1 MGEANIPEHCR
12 ALESVK
18 CLFPALYPTQ
28 SKLEWQQRLS
38 MSKAGLVLASLVL
51 SKGKVPAQTFTD
63 LILCWWLKKTMSA
76 STRGNPFKCP
86 KRSRDKDL
94 CCPGWLC
101 PKPGRLCLGA
111 IT

>member
-1 MGEANIPEHCR
+1 MVKARPGVWHVGEANIPEHCR
-12 ALESVK
+12 VLESVK

-63 LILCWWLKKTMSA
+63 LILCWWLEKNYVSKYTWKTFQM
-76 STRGNPFKCP
+76 P
-86 KRSRDKDL
+86 
-94 CCPGWLC
+94 
-101 PKPGRLCLGA
+101 
-111 IT
+111 